1 LDFIFF
7 LFIFVL
13 IGALSVIYNKHNN
26 IDYLVANYDIKSW
39 LVALSAVATS
49 TNSGYMFIGMI
60 GYSYLFA
67 FLQYGY

>member
-1 LDFIFF
+1 LQQSLF

-39 LVALSAVATS
+39 LVALSAVATP
-49 TNSGYMFIGMI
+49 NSGYMFIGMI
-60 GYSYLFA
+60 G
-67 FLQYGY
+67 